1 MCPINYSQ
9 HIISLSFLRKTVFI
23 VCCFPFFQVAS
34 FDFIFRHL
42 PSERQTQGNSLFSVF
57 VILSLSL
64 IPCAKRLFGVCVCE
78 CVSVESVSYE
88 FVSSL
93 WCIIMICNE
102 KQCGKWRTLQ
112 TAKRTRTNVTKWEEK
127 QHKCGIMN
135 SVIERQ
141 KVNIYQSRTLHFGIY
156 YGSDTYSAISFH
168 LVTHTHNINNTRAM
182 LKNCSYLY
190 KCGAWF
196 STA

>member
-127 QHKCGIMN
+127 TTQMWYNEFGDRKTKSKYL
-135 SVIERQ
+135 SV
-141 KVNIYQSRTLHFGIY
+141 KNITLWHLLWKRHIQCNF
-156 YGSDTYSAISFH
+156 ISFSH
-168 LVTHTHNINNTRAM
+168 THTHTQH
-182 LKNCSYLY
+182 KQHTSYAQKL
-190 KCGAWF
+190 
-196 STA
+196 